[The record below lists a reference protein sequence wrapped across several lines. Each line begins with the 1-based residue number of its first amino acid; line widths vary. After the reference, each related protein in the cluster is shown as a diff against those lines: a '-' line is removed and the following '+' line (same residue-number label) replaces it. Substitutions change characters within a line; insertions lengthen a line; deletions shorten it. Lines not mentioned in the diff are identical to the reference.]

1 MQVGTNLSVD
11 ASQVHSHVMSR
22 TINARR
28 GFTLVELL
36 VVIGI
41 IAILVGILLPA
52 LNKARQQAMMAQ
64 CQSNMKQIAL
74 GMLQYTFDNKGHTM
88 IGWIDEGACVTYPD
102 GWGWAGELMFQ
113 GYVRS
118 ENYYVNPFSTTGT
131 PQTQISRNTVF
142 RCPADLDTN
151 IFSANGDYP
160 TDPGNFGYSISMGL
174 PSGAT
179 KRQDGAP
186 LHAVVTSYGLNVHN
200 DSPTGNVLDVAPFV
214 WFQASTAT
222 IDQELTYASYTR
234 SLSMIHHS
242 ANTIMLME
250 DGGTNNP
257 WTVTNTAVT
266 VNGTEYEAS
275 RIAARHGLKYNT
287 ALNTE
292 NGTVTGSDA
301 TTNFAFF
308 DGHVGSYQTWPLF
321 AKTYNQT
328 LNKETGFIWAYIG
341 DPTIGLSQAVQQ

>member
-11 ASQVHSHVMSR
+11 ASQARSHVMSR
-22 TINARR
+22 TINTRR

-41 IAILVGILLPA
+41 IAILVALLLPA

-74 GMLQYTFDNKGHTM
+74 GMLQYTFDNKGHMMT
-88 IGWIDEGACVTYPD
+88 GWIDANAVGCTTYPD

-118 ENYYVNPFSTTGT
+118 ENYYVNPLDTTAH

-151 IFSANGDYP
+151 IFSANGEYP
-160 TDPGNFGYSISMGL
+160 TDPGNFGYSISMASNQ
-174 PSGAT
+174 PR
-179 KRQDGAP
+179 KDGAP
-186 LHAVVTSYGLNVHN
+186 LHAVVTSYGLNMHN
-200 DSPTGNVLDVAPFV
+200 DSPTLNVLDVAPFV
-214 WFQASTAT
+214 WFTAGTAT
-222 IDQELTYASYTR
+222 IDQELTYAWYTR

-242 ANTIMLME
+242 ANTIMLLE

-257 WTVTNTAVT
+257 WSASGAAT
-266 VNGTEYEAS
+266 VNGTAYEVT
-275 RIAARHGLKYNT
+275 RVAARHGLKYDT

-292 NGTVTGSDA
+292 NGTVAGSDA

-308 DGHVGSYQTWPLF
+308 DGHVGAYQTWPLF
-321 AKTYNQT
+321 SKTYVQT
-328 LNKETGFIWAYIG
+328 LNKETGFIWGYIG
-341 DPTIGLSQAVQQ
+341 DPTIGTSQAVQQ